1 MESTR
6 RRGAHVVAAP
16 HAAPRNFAMPAELAH
31 ADLLEDILRN
41 AYVGWWRYLEA
52 KVARAP
58 RQRNQISERALKYL
72 PGSYKL
78 WHAYLADRR
87 DQVKLRRP
95 GDAAVEN
102 VNRAYERALVYMH
115 KMPRIWLE
123 YLRFLMGQPRLTA
136 TRRAFDRALRALPIT
151 QHERVWELYLE
162 FAKGCPVKET
172 AVRVYRR
179 YLKYDPEGVEEYV
192 AFLLGIGR
200 VSEAALKLAELL
212 NRESFTSKSGKSRH
226 KMWMELTALMCK
238 NPLQA
243 RPPAPPPAPTPP
255 PPRLPLGADPA
266 RPPPCR
272 SRASGSK
279 RSSDRGCAF
288 TGERP
293 PGARWPTTS
302 AKRSLSRRGT
312 YEEGISSVLTVRDFS
327 MLDAYTQFEESMI
340 AAQMEA
346 ASEPTAAERARSRIW
361 RCASRDSSG

>member
-1 MESTR
+1 
-6 RRGAHVVAAP
+6 
-16 HAAPRNFAMPAELAH
+16 
-31 ADLLEDILRN
+31 
-41 AYVGWWRYLEA
+41 
-52 KVARAP
+52 
-58 RQRNQISERALKYL
+58 
-72 PGSYKL
+72 
-78 WHAYLADRR
+78 
-87 DQVKLRRP
+87 
-95 GDAAVEN
+95 
-102 VNRAYERALVYMH
+102 MH

-243 RPPAPPPAPTPP
+243 RPPARPPAATRSAPT
-255 PPRLPLGADPA
+255 PA
-266 RPPPCR
+266 RPP
-272 SRASGSK
+272 
-279 RSSDRGCAF
+279 
-288 TGERP
+288 
-293 PGARWPTTS
+293 
-302 AKRSLSRRGT
+302 LRR
-312 YEEGISSVLTVRDFS
+312 
-327 MLDAYTQFEESMI
+327 
-340 AAQMEA
+340 
-346 ASEPTAAERARSRIW
+346 
-361 RCASRDSSG
+361 